1 MFWSKRNR
9 NFRLE
14 VIALIVSSVGAYW
27 FLSRVSEQ
35 CGGLLCVCSA
45 RDRNLRLLDLIVM
58 VGPGKKLVDMKAN
71 IVSAAFSL
79 LGQYLF
85 VQPQVV
91 GALLN
96 EHIARG

>member
-1 MFWSKRNR
+1 MFLSNRNV

-14 VIALIVSSVGAYW
+14 VIALIVDNVGAYW
-27 FLSRVSEQ
+27 FLSRISER

-45 RDRNLRLLDLIVM
+45 RDRNLQLLDLIKI
-58 VGPGKKLVDMKAN
+58 VGPGKKLVDKKAN
-71 IVSAAFSL
+71 IVNAAFSL

-91 GALLN
+91 RALLN